1 MLQALLPLGMAAIN
15 GYLGYKEQQEQEK
28 ARKDQ
33 ALINMYAPLFGQMPQ
48 ALAARQN
55 KIMPGIISGA
65 MSGYDIASQL
75 KNDEMRDNLYK
86 KLMEDNGKTSQESLV
101 TPYVAPEYSPMSDQ
115 SRAQFM
121 PYFDPYNA
129 WKAPAQPDF
138 APYVGRA
145 APAQPDSFAPYRS

>member
-33 ALINMYAPLFGQMPQ
+33 ALINMYAPLWGQMPQ

-55 KIMPGIISGA
+55 KVMPGIISGA

-75 KNDEMRDNLYK
+75 KRDDMQENLYK
-86 KLMEDNGKTSQESLV
+86 KLMGDDAKPSQESLV
-101 TPYVAPEYSPMSDQ
+101 TPYVAPESSLSDQ
-115 SRAQFM
+115 NRSQFM
-121 PYFDPYNA
+121 PYFDPYNV

-138 APYVGRA
+138 APY
-145 APAQPDSFAPYRS
+145 RS

>member
-28 ARKDQ
+28 ARKEQ

-55 KIMPGIISGA
+55 KVMPGIISGA
-65 MSGYDIASQL
+65 MSGYDIASQI

-86 KLMEDNGKTSQESLV
+86 KLMGEDEKPTEESLV
-101 TPYVAPEYSPMSDQ
+101 TPYTVMSEQ
-115 SRAQFM
+115 GHSQFM

-129 WKAPAQPDF
+129 WRAPAQPDY
-138 APYVGRA
+138 APYVGRE